1 MYFAFHVK
9 KDALAAFI
17 NESQKEDSMGGN
29 EIITIDKI
37 DDTEYVVVIKRS
49 FSYPYIIN
57 NLKQLY
63 GVSLPFSG

>member
-1 MYFAFHVK
+1 MYLAFHVK

-29 EIITIDKI
+29 DIITIDKK
-37 DDTEYVVVIKRS
+37 DDAEYIVIIKRS
-49 FSYPYIIN
+49 FDYPYIIN

-63 GVSLPFSG
+63 GVSLPLSS